1 MQIRHLVVLSPF
13 SYSSM
18 RELRVFVLPRSARL
32 KFINEPMYPQI
43 VPTLRPRP
51 THRLRIGEVVDLYA
65 HALLNQPRED
75 FGMRRAAGEPSGELD
90 ERCKP
95 ALEYRLDLWKRQAR
109 YGRQSHLGASAVR
122 MADDD
127 DYRWTGERRGG
138 WEKRTVLDTRDKPD
152 CVCEHGECSALSLSG
167 WIWP

>member
-32 KFINEPMYPQI
+32 KFINEPMHPQI
-43 VPTLRPRP
+43 VPTLRPRL
-51 THRLRIGEVVDLYA
+51 THRLRIGKVVDLYA

-75 FGMRRAAGEPSGELD
+75 LGMRRAAGEPSGELD

-95 ALEYRLDLWKRQAR
+95 ALEYRLDLWRRQAR
-109 YGRQSHLGASAVR
+109 YGRQSRVGASAIR
-122 MADDD
+122 MTDDD
-127 DYRWTGERRGG
+127 DYRWTGE
-138 WEKRTVLDTRDKPD
+138 
-152 CVCEHGECSALSLSG
+152 
-167 WIWP
+167 